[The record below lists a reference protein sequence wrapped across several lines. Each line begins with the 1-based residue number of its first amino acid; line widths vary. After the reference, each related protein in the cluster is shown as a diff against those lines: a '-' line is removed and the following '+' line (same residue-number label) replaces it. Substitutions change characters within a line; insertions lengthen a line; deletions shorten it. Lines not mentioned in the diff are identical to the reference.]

1 MSDGSES
8 GLSGECIGGTADRSQ
23 AVIHQVRVDHGG
35 LDVLMAHQFLDHAD
49 VVTGFQEVR
58 GEARG
63 ETYAY
68 CSRPPVFPALRLS
81 LSAMRQSSAIDPA
94 LDFRIMLLR

>member
-58 GEARG
+58 GEGVAKRMLTVRG
-63 ETYAY
+63 
-68 CSRPPVFPALRLS
+68 RLS
-81 LSAMRQSSAIDPA
+81 SPH
-94 LDFRIMLLR
+94 LD